1 MAADSTH
8 PHDWP
13 EDLQLLAGEAAPSES
28 HVSGVTEHC
37 CVAQGGS
44 EQRKLN
50 IHELSAEE
58 GDPGRGWECRGLV
71 GLSLAEHLPWAST
84 GIVPSVSMA

>member
-1 MAADSTH
+1 MGPGGAWEIWSNQHKPHLPQAAVAADSTR
-8 PHDWP
+8 PHDWL

-44 EQRKLN
+44 EQRKLS
-50 IHELSAEE
+50 I
-58 GDPGRGWECRGLV
+58 
-71 GLSLAEHLPWAST
+71 
-84 GIVPSVSMA
+84 SMS